1 MESAGEEGGG
11 TGLAMMGMGM
21 GAIGNLVPPT
31 PGGAAGAPGTGAGG
45 AAPTAAPADP
55 AAQLAQYK
63 AMLDDGLITQEDFD
77 ALKKKLLGL

>member
-1 MESAGEEGGG
+1 
-11 TGLAMMGMGM
+11 MMGMGM

-31 PGGAAGAPGTGAGG
+31 PAGGATGAG
-45 AAPTAAPADP
+45 AAPAEAPADP
-55 AAQLAQYK
+55 AVQLAQYK